1 MASLSSPSSRLP
13 ACLFWPFVTPSGAVD
28 EAGIHVICATGTWSR
43 GIEASPKL
51 QVLNFFFS
59 RAIRPLS
66 TLGSRGKKRSRPSP
80 GARQRMLSSD
90 APPPP
95 NPCLLPLL
103 VPLSPGPPL
112 SPADDAR
119 RPHHLHLPNHSFL
132 LRLQTPAV
140 HHPLSPAPRA

>member
-1 MASLSSPSSRLP
+1 MLRLRTGHGWLDSLQSSKYTNGNNSEKHTKPNGHGRPCSYGMSEQCRLP

-80 GARQRMLSSD
+80 GARQRLD
-90 APPPP
+90 
-95 NPCLLPLL
+95 
-103 VPLSPGPPL
+103 
-112 SPADDAR
+112 
-119 RPHHLHLPNHSFL
+119 
-132 LRLQTPAV
+132 LR
-140 HHPLSPAPRA
+140 